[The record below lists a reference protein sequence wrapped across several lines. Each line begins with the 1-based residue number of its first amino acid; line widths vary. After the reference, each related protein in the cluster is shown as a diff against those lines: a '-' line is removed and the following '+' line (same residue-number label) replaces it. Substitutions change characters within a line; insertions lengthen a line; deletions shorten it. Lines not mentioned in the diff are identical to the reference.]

1 MFWTEEM
8 DNLLRELAAI
18 VGMSCGMIAVEF
30 QPRLGM
36 MVTRNAVI
44 GRAAR
49 LGIKTQP
56 IVAEKNDPEQQP
68 RRDRLPLVKAPDQPA
83 PVLRSDPVVPQRL
96 KHLIELE
103 PHECRWPIGG
113 WPDNTPVLFCAK
125 SRRKDSPYCPGH
137 TNLGT
142 QRQS

>member
-1 MFWTEEM
+1 MFWTDEM
-8 DNLLRELAAI
+8 DRILREMAATPGI
-18 VGMSCGMIAVEF
+18 SCSQIAGALTY
-30 QPRLGM
+30 LGCE
-36 MVTRNAVI
+36 VSRNAVI

-83 PVLRSDPVVPQRL
+83 PVLRSDPVAPQRL

-125 SRRKDSPYCPGH
+125 PRRGDSPYCSGH
-137 TNLGT
+137 HNLGT
-142 QRQS
+142 QP